1 MFFGNPLNK
10 NLDGSWTP
18 FALVAQIL
26 ENRSPG
32 QTAQSAG
39 FLTLKFLNISVAKK
53 NLCTLQ
59 IGASMGTRVILHR
72 LGSTVLVSQNSSLKS
87 MLMVLDLLMYTGN
100 PRSKLSCDS
109 VTT

>member
-1 MFFGNPLNK
+1 MFLGNPLNK

-18 FALVAQIL
+18 IALVAQIL
-26 ENRSPG
+26 KNRSPG

-39 FLTLKFLNISVAKK
+39 FLKFLNISVAKK
-53 NLCTLQ
+53 NLCTLR

-87 MLMVLDLLMYTGN
+87 MLMVLHVLMYTGN
-100 PRSKLSCDS
+100 LSSKLSCDS